1 MLRTLRRF
9 FGAPEAVDIMF
20 ANIRSIDQR
29 LDKLEGILSRVVQ
42 KMPTTTVATASNVR
56 LDTHHRNI
64 VALSD
69 AVNHLYNEL
78 RDAGISIANPS
89 PPPIE
94 ER

>member
-20 ANIRSIDQR
+20 ANIRSIDER

-42 KMPTTTVATASNVR
+42 KMPTKTVASSANVR

-64 VALSD
+64 VALGD
-69 AVNHLYNEL
+69 AVNHLYEEL
-78 RDAGISIANPS
+78 ERCGVGVEPPA